1 MSLAHSVVI
10 LVLQEETAEEEAS
23 IPPCTLAPI
32 IVGRHCQ
39 YRSFQ
44 DWFWLEAKLDSVGYD
59 HIRLNGET
67 VGLESWL
74 CCPATPQVFL
84 SIFQI
89 WMRCIDKISFQKSF
103 IFCYTGLP
111 KTLETKK

>member
-59 HIRLNGET
+59 HIRLNEET
-67 VGLESWL
+67 VGLNPGCAAQL
-74 CCPATPQVFL
+74 LPRF
-84 SIFQI
+84 F
-89 WMRCIDKISFQKSF
+89 KYISNLDEV
-103 IFCYTGLP
+103 Y
-111 KTLETKK
+111 